1 MRRLPCVPT
10 CNPRTS
16 TCVNL
21 HSSIVTLGVSGD
33 QIANRYRLVN
43 LIGSGG
49 FGEVWRA
56 FDTHR
61 SYEVALKLIR
71 TRDRSAT
78 WREASLLTALK
89 SEHILEVNNADV
101 AVDVP
106 FLDTVLAAC
115 SLDARC
121 EPYGVEETQA
131 MNWMRRALRG
141 LDLCHKRGLLHRDV
155 KPQNIFLSVSDVAK
169 LGDFGV
175 AALMDASGS
184 APPHGDLR
192 ICAPELVTGGRATVA
207 SDVYSAACS
216 LYALVAGRLPFAGIS
231 DQAILVDAIANS
243 RYQAVRD
250 VAPSVSPALADK
262 IKKGMSVDPK
272 DRFATAAA
280 FDNALALPERSRQFF
295 PGPPHAG
302 HLRCWSVTGAG
313 SAIDVCTVQGSRS
326 RRVAVETVRQPSGN
340 RIRRHCFEC
349 TERELPV
356 RLRAV
361 FNEFRR

>member
-1 MRRLPCVPT
+1 M
-10 CNPRTS
+10 
-16 TCVNL
+16 NL
-21 HSSIVTLGVSGD
+21 HSSIVTLGASGD
-33 QIANRYRLVN
+33 MIANRYRLLN
-43 LIGSGG
+43 MIGSGG

-56 FDTHR
+56 FDVHR
-61 SYEVALKLIR
+61 SYEVALKLIL

-78 WREASLLTALK
+78 WHEASLLTALK

-106 FLDTVLAAC
+106 YLDTALAAC

-131 MNWMRRALRG
+131 LHWMRRALRG

-155 KPQNIFLSVSDVAK
+155 KPQNVFLTLSGVAK

-216 LYALVAGRLPFAGIS
+216 LYALVAGRLPFAAIT
-231 DQAILVDAIANS
+231 DQATLVDAIAHG
-243 RYQAVRD
+243 RYPPVRD
-250 VAPSVSPALADK
+250 VAPSVSQALADR
-262 IKKGMSVDPK
+262 IRKGMSVDPA
-272 DRFATAAA
+272 DRFLSAAA
-280 FDNALALPERSRQFF
+280 FDSALALPEKSRRFF
-295 PGPPHAG
+295 PVQPHAG
-302 HLRCWSVTGAG
+302 HLRCWSVTGSG
-313 SAIDVCTVQGSRS
+313 SNIEVCVIPGSRS
-326 RRVAVETVRQPSGN
+326 RRVAVETVRRPSGQ
-340 RIRRHCFEC
+340 RIRRLCFEC
-349 TERELPV
+349 AERELPV
-356 RLRAV
+356 RLRSV
-361 FNEFRR
+361 FNDLRA

>member
-1 MRRLPCVPT
+1 MTVGVP
-10 CNPRTS
+10 
-16 TCVNL
+16 
-21 HSSIVTLGVSGD
+21 GD
-33 QIANRYRLVN
+33 LIANRYRLLN

-56 FDTHR
+56 VDTHR

-71 TRDRSAT
+71 TRDRSAA

-101 AVDVP
+101 AIDVP
-106 FLDTVLAAC
+106 YLDTALAAC

-131 MNWMRRALRG
+131 VNWMRRALRG

-155 KPQNIFLSVSDVAK
+155 KPQNIFLTTSGVAK

-175 AALMDASGS
+175 AGLMDASGT

-216 LYALVAGRLPFAGIS
+216 LYALVAGRLPFAGIT
-231 DQAILVDAIANS
+231 DQAILVDAIAHGKYPS
-243 RYQAVRD
+243 VRD
-250 VAPSVSPALADK
+250 VAPNVSQALADK
-262 IKKGMSVDPK
+262 IRIGMSPTPG
-272 DRFATAAA
+272 DRFVNAAA
-280 FDNALALPERSRQFF
+280 FDSVLALPERARRFSPRQ
-295 PGPPHAG
+295 PHNG
-302 HLRCWSVTGAG
+302 HLRCWSVTGRG
-313 SAIDVCTVQGSRS
+313 SAIDVCTVQGSRA
-326 RRVAVETVRQPSGN
+326 RRVAVETVRRPSGN
-340 RIRRHCFEC
+340 RVRRLCFEC
-349 TERELPV
+349 AERELPV

-361 FNEFRR
+361 FNDLRD